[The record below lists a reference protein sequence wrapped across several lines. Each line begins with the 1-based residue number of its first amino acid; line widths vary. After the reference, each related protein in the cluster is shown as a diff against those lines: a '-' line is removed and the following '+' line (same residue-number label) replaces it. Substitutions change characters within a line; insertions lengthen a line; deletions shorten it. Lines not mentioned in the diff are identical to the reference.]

1 MKLLGKNVLLTEVEK
16 ETKTA
21 GGILLTGEVSK
32 AVKPGL
38 VLAVG
43 IDAAAIPVGKR
54 VYVEWTGDLVVD
66 IPVGRRVYVA
76 WDGAMPIDF
85 EGKRACIVTADKIKA
100 VLAE

>member
-16 ETKTA
+16 DVKTA
-21 GGILLTGEVSK
+21 GGIILTGETSK

-38 VLAVG
+38 VLA
-43 IDAAAIPVGKR
+43 I
-54 VYVEWTGDLVVD
+54 GDLVVD